1 MHFNPRPSREGRPGN
16 KLIAGAHRLIS
27 IHAPRGRGDQINPVR
42 NDKRRVFQSTPLAG
56 GATLSRSKK
65 TGTVLFQSTPLA
77 GGATMESGE
86 RCNVGRFQSTP
97 LAGGATAAPRH
108 KRSTA
113 RYFNPRPSR
122 EGRHI
127 IDVQCV
133 RVDGISIHAPRG
145 RGDSIQIH
153 LKGPRRRISIHAPR
167 GRGDKQTSKNLK
179 PFEYF
184 NPRPSREGRLLK
196 SLLDFAEM
204 NFNPRPSRE
213 GRHL

>member
-145 RGDSIQIH
+145 RGD
-153 LKGPRRRISIHAPR
+153 
-167 GRGDKQTSKNLK
+167 KQTSKNLK